1 MANVKK
7 NCVQTYGQMY
17 KRTNGRT
24 GQKLYA
30 PDLLMRGHKN
40 NGYIFLLFIVISK

>member
-1 MANVKK
+1 M
-7 NCVQTYGQMY
+7 
-17 KRTNGRT
+17 

-40 NGYIFLLFIVISK
+40 RRTVHQIVASLQGQVTTTKWILE